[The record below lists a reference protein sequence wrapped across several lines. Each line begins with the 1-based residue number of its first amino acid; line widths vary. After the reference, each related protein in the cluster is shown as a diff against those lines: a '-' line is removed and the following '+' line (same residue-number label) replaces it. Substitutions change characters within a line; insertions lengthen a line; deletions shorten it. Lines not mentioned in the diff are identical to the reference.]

1 MKQNKLPGFSTGLIA
16 LAVNS
21 AYADIVITPSDDN
34 QHAVIINS
42 DTVNKKV
49 SNSIVYTNSNSSYGV
64 SVSDVGVEATIENS
78 LIVTSGGK
86 EKMGLPPALSLVSM
100 VQQPLWMGLILY
112 IHQAI
117 IQQDY

>member
-1 MKQNKLPGFSTGLIA
+1 MKQNKLPGLSLGLIA

-78 LIVTSGGK
+78 LIVTSGGQG
-86 EKMGLPPALSLVSM
+86 ENGITSSAVSM